1 MRYYYCPTN
10 TSTTGCV
17 SLGQELRTTDLNSGQ
32 GTTYTSMPMA
42 LPTTAQNGTRYI
54 RFFVDYNN
62 GVTESNEGNNNYY
75 KAIKVTKGNT
85 DLSITATTAPATG
98 GTSASGS
105 AFSVTA
111 TLRNNAT
118 NMINT
123 PFYLNY
129 YYCPAKLYAGCTS
142 LGNTYVKDTFTGGQS
157 RTYTR
162 TLTVP
167 TAAMYGT
174 GYIYFW
180 ADATN
185 KVSETNEANNTRFD
199 DISVTTRPD
208 LYVHKATVPY
218 TGSVSSAGANFRVR
232 PTIYNKSKTSRLTKD
247 FWVRYYYCPTIT
259 STTGC
264 ISLGEEHRPNDLNSG
279 QGFTYTSMP
288 LIMPAS
294 AANGTRYI
302 RIFVDYTNV
311 VAESDEGNNNLYK
324 AITVT
329 KGATDLSFTASV
341 APASGSTAA
350 HGAAFSVQSTLRN
363 NSSNLLNTPFYVYYY
378 YCPAKSFVGCTSLGN
393 TYVKD
398 TFASGQTHGYAKNLV
413 LPSAAMYGT
422 GYIYFWADATNKVA
436 ETDEANNTRFDDISV
451 TTRPDLY
458 VHKASVPYTGS
469 VASAGASF
477 TVRPTIYNKTKTS
490 RVEQN
495 FSVRYYYCP
504 TAGPTGCVSLG
515 SEQRP
520 NDLNSGQGFTYTSIA
535 LALPANAQNGTR
547 YIRIFVD
554 ESNGVSESDEGN
566 NNLYKAITVTKGATD
581 LSFSASAAPAS
592 GSTAHHG
599 AAFSVS
605 STVQNGSSNLLNIP
619 FYISYAYCPAAVD
632 AGCTALGSTYVK
644 DSFTAGQAR
653 TYTANLALPST
664 ALYGTGYVMFRADST
679 GKVSETNEGNN
690 TRFDDI
696 KVTIA
701 PDLYVQKAAVPFT
714 GKVGAPG
721 DTFTGRYT
729 IYNTTKTSMLTTDYT
744 VRYDYCPTNLSS
756 VGCVYLGQ
764 QQQTADLKSGQG
776 FTYTSVVLAIPASAM
791 KGTRYIRARLDSGAA
806 VAESNETNNDR
817 YSPITVTTS
826 GKPDLHVKTLTANAT
841 GNAVIYSATVCNNGG
856 DTSQSSTLALFY
868 NRALN
873 PTCSHSPDHVW
884 TIAGGLPALGCT
896 TRTHNRV
903 GVKPGFYLGWA
914 LSDSGCAITE
924 GNELN
929 NEKSVAYTVKGL
941 GDAGVPT
948 DGPLYLDGAAPDM
961 DAGVADADMGGEAG
975 AGDAGAADADMG
987 AGDAGV
993 ADADMGAGDAGVT
1006 DADMGAADASTD
1018 ADALVMGDAGGA
1030 FEAGSPDL
1038 TPDGPGATEAGASP
1052 EAGAPDTGAG
1062 VDAVSSADISASTD
1076 GGSTTGEGGDEG
1088 CDCAVGATN
1097 PGAAWLLL
1105 LLALAL
1111 RATRRRHPK

>member
-1 MRYYYCPTN
+1 VRYYYCPTN

-311 VAESDEGNNNLYK
+311 VA
-324 AITVT
+324 
-329 KGATDLSFTASV
+329 
-341 APASGSTAA
+341 
-350 HGAAFSVQSTLRN
+350 
-363 NSSNLLNTPFYVYYY
+363 
-378 YCPAKSFVGCTSLGN
+378 
-393 TYVKD
+393 
-398 TFASGQTHGYAKNLV
+398 
-413 LPSAAMYGT
+413 
-422 GYIYFWADATNKVA
+422 
-436 ETDEANNTRFDDISV
+436 
-451 TTRPDLY
+451 
-458 VHKASVPYTGS
+458 
-469 VASAGASF
+469 
-477 TVRPTIYNKTKTS
+477 
-490 RVEQN
+490 
-495 FSVRYYYCP
+495 
-504 TAGPTGCVSLG
+504 
-515 SEQRP
+515 
-520 NDLNSGQGFTYTSIA
+520 
-535 LALPANAQNGTR
+535 
-547 YIRIFVD
+547 
-554 ESNGVSESDEGN
+554 ESDEGN